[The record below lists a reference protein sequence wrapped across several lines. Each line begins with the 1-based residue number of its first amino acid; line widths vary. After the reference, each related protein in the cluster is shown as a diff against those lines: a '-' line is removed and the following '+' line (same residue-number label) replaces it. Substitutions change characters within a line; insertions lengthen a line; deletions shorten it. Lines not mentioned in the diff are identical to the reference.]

1 MRTTSTL
8 REKIVDVASDL
19 FQTRGINSTGV
30 DTIVA
35 EAGIA
40 KMTLYKYFRSKEDLI
55 LEVLRQRHD
64 EFRDWLGK
72 RLSSRNDIPA
82 ERMMVLFDLI
92 DEWVSS
98 PDFRGMPFLKASSE
112 FPDADNPVHRLSVE
126 QSEQFRAFLA
136 DLAKESGVQEAE
148 PLALQLSLLIEGAML
163 AEQMSRGCGAAKHA
177 RQAAKVLV
185 EAALR
190 R

>member
-1 MRTTSTL
+1 MSTL
-8 REKIVDVASDL
+8 REKIIDVASDL

-40 KMTLYKYFRSKEDLI
+40 KMTLYKYFKSKEDLI
-55 LEVLRQRHD
+55 LEVLRQRQG
-64 EFRDWLGK
+64 EFRDWLGS
-72 RLSSRNDIPA
+72 RISSDNHIPA

-98 PDFRGMPFLKASSE
+98 PNFRGMPFLKASSE
-112 FPDADNPVHRLSVE
+112 FPDANSPVHRLSVE
-126 QSEQFRAFLA
+126 QSEQFRGYLA
-136 DLAKESGVQEAE
+136 QLARDAGVKEPE
-148 PLALQLSLLIEGAML
+148 PLALQLALLIEGAML

-177 RQAAKVLV
+177 KHAAKVLIDT
-185 EAALR
+185 ALR